1 MKKARRKNEEGF
13 QAIEGVLTN
22 LKDDPGEVTNVA
34 QDEAACGDVEAR
46 RCLIKEFAERARKK
60 TETV

>member
-34 QDEAACGDVEAR
+34 QDEPH
-46 RCLIKEFAERARKK
+46 AEMLKQGTALLDQRIRGAGSEKD
-60 TETV
+60 

>member
-46 RCLIKEFAERARKK
+46 HSVA
-60 TETV
+60 